1 MATTITP
8 SAGSLKVEFTLNFG
22 TKDYGFTK
30 TIAYNAVTNA
40 MQDIMT
46 LPLGL
51 ETEIVGIAAIAAAPG
66 MGRGIFDSFNLLI
79 LTNQD
84 DTNFARIRMS
94 KNGGDTFDYK
104 LLPGQLMII
113 TSDQI
118 EVNTTQ
124 AAFGAFVSADM
135 ISGQPDTATV
145 DIEYTIIKI

>member
-46 LPLGL
+46 LPLGS
-51 ETEIVGIAAIAAAPG
+51 ETEIVGIAGAAG
-66 MGRGIFDSFNLLI
+66 MGRGLFDSFNLLI

-94 KNGGDTFDYK
+94 QNGGDTFDYK

-118 EVNTTQ
+118 EVNTTE
-124 AAFGAFVSADM
+124 AAFGAFVAADM
-135 ISGQPDTATV
+135 ISGQPNTAAV